1 MSMQFDPGNLVPMDS
16 LGTVYPNIRI
26 VDEWG
31 ILTVSSGG
39 ALLSADFSQITL
51 SQPKN
56 LTPPAVEGEGWTLEL
71 KPGWSIAPG
80 KRKGDFTLQS
90 STPPPRQP

>member
-26 VDEWG
+26 VDDWG

-39 ALLSADFSQITL
+39 ALLSADFSQIAL

-56 LTPPAVEGEGWTLEL
+56 H
-71 KPGWSIAPG
+71 
-80 KRKGDFTLQS
+80 R
-90 STPPPRQP
+90 PRRRSRAKAGRWN